1 LIPRRSIILDTN
13 LAVLLIVGLA
23 DRTFIGQHKRLA
35 AFDEIDFD
43 HLKEVV
49 DDHTSLVFSPNV
61 LTETNN
67 IVRQAPVRARHSI
80 QMVFGNLIHAT
91 AERYVESA
99 LAVSRPEFR
108 WLGLSDAVILL
119 LASNE
124 TLILTSDVGL
134 YVAAQTAGLPSENF
148 NHWKDQRPDYRI

>member
-1 LIPRRSIILDTN
+1 MIRPGAVILDTN
-13 LAVLLIVGLA
+13 LAVLLVVGLA
-23 DRTFIGQHKRLA
+23 DRAFIGQHKRLA

-49 DDHTSLVFSPNV
+49 DSHTALVFSPNV

-67 IVRQAPVRARHSI
+67 IVRQAPVRARDSI
-80 QMVFGNLIHAT
+80 QMMFGNLIHVT
-91 AERYVESA
+91 AERYVEST

-134 YVAAQTAGLPSENF
+134 YVAAQNAGLPSENF

>member
-1 LIPRRSIILDTN
+1 MIPRRSIILDTN

-23 DRTFIGQHKRLA
+23 GRTFISQHKRLA

-43 HLKEVV
+43 HLKEIV
-49 DDHTSLVFSPNV
+49 DDHDALVFSPNV

-67 IVRQAPVRARHSI
+67 IVRQAPHHAHNSI
-80 QMVFGNLIHAT
+80 QALFGDIVRAT
-91 AERYVESA
+91 AELYIESTH
-99 LAVSRPEFR
+99 AVARPEFK

-119 LASNE
+119 LASDE
-124 TLILTSDVGL
+124 TLIMTTDVRL
-134 YVAAQTAGLPSENF
+134 YVAAQNAGYPSQNF

>member
-1 LIPRRSIILDTN
+1 MIRRGAIILDTN
-13 LAVLLIVGLA
+13 LAVLLVVGLA

-49 DDHTSLVFSPNV
+49 DNHAALVFSPNV

-67 IVRQAPVRARHSI
+67 IVRQAPVRARDSI
-80 QMVFGNLIHAT
+80 QTMFANIVRAT
-91 AERYVESA
+91 AERYVESS
-99 LAVSRPEFR
+99 LAVDRPEFR

-119 LASNE
+119 LASEE

-134 YVAAQTAGLPSENF
+134 YVAAQKAGLPSENF